1 MIHVD
6 DDNDEN
12 VVDDQSLRR
21 SLGRVNNSGSEVHAI
36 RFLKSSTT
44 PIHQYYFSQNML
56 QSIRKSTT
64 SPIHNLKCQ
73 YNFSDKTRHQVFQL
87 FRT

>member
-6 DDNDEN
+6 DDNDIN

-44 PIHQYYFSQNML
+44 PIHQYYFSQNM
-56 QSIRKSTT
+56 
-64 SPIHNLKCQ
+64 
-73 YNFSDKTRHQVFQL
+73 F
-87 FRT
+87 